1 MKNVLSISTVH
12 VDETIKGMADFFG
25 GRLDRE
31 NNEACFELPEE
42 WGKGHINGFSF
53 THGVSVIDVDFRL
66 KKDIILEFQNPSV
79 EPLQLLYNKE
89 DNLGHLFSDI
99 ETINPINRLECIMV
113 ASDITSHQCL
123 YLEKD
128 SAVCMFLIN
137 INRREFENKVE
148 DFLPGMNKDLE
159 LLFRDVNGVNRFF
172 YQGYYSLDIA
182 ESIEA
187 FTDCELT
194 DFPKSVFLEG
204 KVYEILGHQL
214 RQYLDDRNTPERRK
228 ILRTST
234 VSAIKK
240 AAELIEENLDQ
251 VENILTLSKKVGL
264 NQNTLQQGFRHIF
277 GKSVNAHI
285 KELRLKR
292 AKELLETSQMN
303 ITEISYAV
311 GINSRSYFSK
321 IFKERYGMT
330 PKQYILNTRNKAS

>member
-12 VDETIKGMADFFG
+12 IDETINGMAKFFG
-25 GRLDRE
+25 VHVDRE
-31 NNEACFELPEE
+31 NNEVCFELSKE
-42 WGKGHINGFSF
+42 WGKGYINGFSF
-53 THGVSVIDVDFRL
+53 THGVSVIDVDIRL
-66 KKDIILEFQNPSV
+66 RKDVILEFQNPSV

-89 DNLGHLFSDI
+89 DNLGHIFSDT
-99 ETINPINRLECIMV
+99 ETINQINRLECIMV
-113 ASDITSHQCL
+113 ASDIASHQCL
-123 YLEKD
+123 YIGKD
-128 SAVCMFLIN
+128 TSVCMFLIN

-159 LLFRDVNGVNRFF
+159 LLFRDINGVNRFF

-214 RQYLDDRNTPERRK
+214 RQYLDDRNSPERRK

-234 VSAIKK
+234 VSAIEK
-240 AAELIEENLDQ
+240 AAQLIEENLDQ
-251 VENILTLSKKVGL
+251 VESILTLSKKVGL

-277 GKSVNAHI
+277 GKSVNAYI

-292 AKELLETSQMN
+292 AKNLMETTQMN

-321 IFKERYGMT
+321 IFKEKYGMT
-330 PKQYILNTRNKAS
+330 PKQYVLNSRNKAS